1 MSEPL
6 ALLLTDVVDSTQLA
20 ERLGDVAAAEVNAAH
35 DRVARD
41 LLRAW
46 RGREID
52 KTDGMLMLFE
62 QATDALGFAVAYHAA
77 LAAQP
82 VPLQARAGLHVG
94 AVILRSNSP
103 EDVAHGA
110 KPLEV
115 EGIAKPIA
123 ARVMS
128 LALGGQTLLTA
139 EARAALGDTG
149 LRVQSHGFWRIKGI
163 AEPVELFEAGD
174 EHALFTPPPDSAKVY
189 RVVQHDDLW
198 LPLRDVAH
206 GLPAERDVFVGRQT
220 ALAELARRFEQ
231 GARLVSVLGVG
242 GNGKTRLATRYGWT
256 WLGDFPG
263 GAWFCDLSS
272 ARGVDGIVQA
282 VAQTLGVPLGA
293 GDPVQQLGHAIAGR
307 GRCLVI
313 LDNFEQ
319 VARHAEHT
327 LGCWLDRAAEACF
340 LVTTREVL
348 GLPGEEAMA
357 LAPMDVHESTLLFV
371 NRAAA
376 ARRGFMAESADGEAI
391 EQLVKLLDGLPLAIE
406 LAAARVRVMSP
417 STMLSRMDQRF
428 RLLASSGGR
437 HDRQATLRAAFDWS
451 WDLLDEIEKAA
462 LAQLSVFDGGFTLEA
477 AEAVLLLPDGG
488 RPVWAVD
495 MLHSLTDKSLLHQAR
510 SDRLDLLSSVR
521 AYAAEQLCTAGRFAA
536 SGPAAHSAAL
546 ARHGAW
552 FAELGPRRAVEQ
564 GAADLPN
571 LVAACRWAV
580 TQGAATHAAGSLQ
593 GSWTALSRHG
603 PFSLGV
609 ELAQAVCSLGGLGGA
624 EAAHAHAVY
633 GHALDA
639 MGRPAEARLQFD
651 AALQFACS
659 CRDIVCQS
667 KVLSRLASLRAG
679 DGQMT
684 QAREEFE
691 QALALAQQA
700 GDVDAQCEAL
710 NGLANVE
717 FDQGQLGSA
726 RARYEDAL
734 ARARGAKDEWWQCG
748 IQGNLGML
756 HANAGDLDEAD
767 ACLIRALELARRLGD
782 RQREGTSLCNL
793 GMLHLVQRRVGDAI
807 RRSEEALVV
816 VRELGHKQVEAIV
829 RCNLGLALDEAGRTR
844 EALGHFEAALQAQR
858 ALGQRRYEGQTL
870 GYLGRA
876 LAKQG
881 DLDAARNCFDQ
892 GQALLTACADPL
904 SLGILLCDRARC
916 EWRANAQAAARRVLE
931 QARAIAAE
939 ASVGPESELGQAIA
953 EAAAEFSRRP
963 DGVSD
968 LTCS

>member
-1 MSEPL
+1 MSEQR

-20 ERLGDVAAAEVNAAH
+20 ERLGDVGAAELSVAH
-35 DRVARD
+35 DRAARD

-52 KTDGMLMLFE
+52 KTDGMLMLFA
-62 QATDALGFAVAYHAA
+62 QPADALGFAMAYHAA
-77 LAAQP
+77 LAALP
-82 VPLQARAGLHVG
+82 VPLKARAGLHVG
-94 AVILRSNSP
+94 PVILRTNSP

-115 EGIAKPIA
+115 EGIAKPLA

-139 EARAALGDTG
+139 EARAALGDTT

-174 EHALFTPPPDSAKVY
+174 ERAPFVPPSDSSKVY
-189 RVVQHDDLW
+189 RVVRREDLW
-198 LPLRDVAH
+198 LPLREVIH
-206 GLPAERDVFVGRQT
+206 GLPAERDAFIGRQQ
-220 ALAELARRFEQ
+220 ALTELARRFEQ
-231 GARLVSVLGVG
+231 GARLVSLLGVG
-242 GNGKTRLATRYGWT
+242 GTGKTRLATRFGWT

-263 GAWFCDLSS
+263 GAWFCDLAAS
-272 ARGVDGIVQA
+272 RDLEGIVQA
-282 VAQTLGVPLGA
+282 VARTLGVPLGTD
-293 GDPVQQLGHAIAGR
+293 DPVQQLGHAIAGR

-319 VARHAEHT
+319 VARHAKHT

-357 LAPMDVHESTLLFV
+357 LAPMEVDESTQLFV

-376 ARRGFMAESADGEAI
+376 ARRGFVADPADGKAI
-391 EQLVKLLDGLPLAIE
+391 AKLVKLLDGLPLAIE

-417 STMLSRMDQRF
+417 PTMLSRMDQRF

-451 WDLLDEIEKAA
+451 WDLLDDIEKAA

-477 AEAVLLLPDGG
+477 AEAVLQLSDGD
-488 RPVWAVD
+488 RHVWAVD
-495 MLHSLTDKSLLHQAR
+495 VLHSLTDKSLLHR
-510 SDRLDLLSSVR
+510 VSSDRLDLLSSVR
-521 AYAAEQLCTAGRFAA
+521 AYASEQLCTAGRFAA
-536 SGPAAHSAAL
+536 SGPAAQSAAL

-552 FAELGPRRAVEQ
+552 FAALGSRRAVEH
-564 GAADLPN
+564 GGADLPN

-580 TQGAATHAAGSLQ
+580 TEGAAAHAAGSLQ
-593 GSWTALSRHG
+593 GGWAALSRHG

-609 ELAQAVCSLGGLGGA
+609 ELAQAVCSLGGLAGA

-633 GHALDA
+633 GHALDS

-651 AALQFACS
+651 ASLQFARS
-659 CRDIVCQS
+659 CRDLVCQS

-679 DGQMT
+679 AGQMT
-684 QAREEFE
+684 QARDEFA

-710 NGLANVE
+710 NGLANME
-717 FDQGQLGSA
+717 IDQGQLASA

-734 ARARGAKDEWWQCG
+734 ARARGAEDEWWQCG

-756 HANAGDLDEAD
+756 HANAGNLDEAN
-767 ACLIRALELARRLGD
+767 ACLIQALELARRLGD

-793 GMLHLVQRRVGDAI
+793 GMLHLVQRRVDDAI

-829 RCNLGLALDEAGRTR
+829 RCNLGLALDEAGRTC

-916 EWRANAQAAARRVLE
+916 EWRANAQASARYVLN

-953 EAAAEFSRRP
+953 EAVTEFSRLP
-963 DGVSD
+963 DGASD
-968 LTCS
+968 LTYS